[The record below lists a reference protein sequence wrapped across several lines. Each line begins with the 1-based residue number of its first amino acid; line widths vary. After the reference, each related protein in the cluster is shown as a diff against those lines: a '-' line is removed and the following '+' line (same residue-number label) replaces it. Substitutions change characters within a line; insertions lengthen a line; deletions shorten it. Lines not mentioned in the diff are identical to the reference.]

1 MHLLPLGDKSS
12 PEAGGICFGGE
23 GAIDSEWERPVG
35 VAGGGARL
43 ALKGEGAIGSECER
57 PVGVAG
63 GLRLALNGVV
73 STQIS

>member
-12 PEAGGICFGGE
+12 PEAGGVCFGGE
-23 GAIDSEWERPVG
+23 GAIDSEWERPVS
-35 VAGGGARL
+35 VAGGARL
-43 ALKGEGAIGSECER
+43 ALKGEGAIGSEWER